1 MGFTLPNNNCFFSN
15 YHLKTITPF
24 PKNHDLLP
32 LKIATRLFYSVL
44 GFLYKI
50 AYLFLKVIN
59 GIASLLSSTSPLS
72 DLNTLGHP
80 PGYSILMAGVFSL
93 LGESNPAI
101 QFVQIICDALAA
113 VMIFLIVAE
122 LFPLGAAVI
131 AGMLAALSPQF
142 AWNSVLL
149 LPDSL
154 AVLPILIAI
163 YCLARAV
170 RRPRL
175 VTFIIT
181 GVLVGLSC
189 WLRANAMLLTFFFA
203 AAVPLLIKG
212 ERKWRYALTV
222 VCGTLLIV
230 LPLTIRNAIVFHR
243 FIPLSLGAGQTL
255 LEGIADYDPQG
266 RFGIPN
272 TDVGIMKQEAEQF
285 QRPDYYGML
294 FNPDGVERERA
305 RLNPG
310 FTFDS
315 FVTGK
320 ANQLARAAAIQV
332 SENPGIS
339 YNPLFVY
346 GGVGLGKTHL
356 VQAIGNFVASQRPDA
371 KIRYIHA
378 EQYVT
383 DVVRAYQQKS
393 FDEFK
398 RYYHSLDLLLID
410 DIQFFSNKGRTQEEF
425 FYAFNALVEAHKQIV
440 ITCDTYPKE
449 ISGMEE
455 RLISRFGWGLT
466 VAIEPPELEMRVAIV
481 LKKAEAESVVL
492 SEDIA
497 FFIAKH
503 IRSNVR
509 ELEGALK
516 KVLAF
521 SRFNARELSL
531 DLAKDALRDILNVAN
546 RQITVE
552 NIQKTV
558 AEFFKLKISDMHSKR
573 RTRNVARPRQVA
585 MALAKDL
592 TQMSLPEIGEAFG
605 NRDHTTVLHAC
616 RMIASLRKQDS
627 VMNRDY
633 LVLEQ
638 VLKG

>member
-1 MGFTLPNNNCFFSN
+1 VTEACGRETGL
-15 YHLKTITPF
+15 
-24 PKNHDLLP
+24 
-32 LKIATRLFYSVL
+32 RLV
-44 GFLYKI
+44 
-50 AYLFLKVIN
+50 
-59 GIASLLSSTSPLS
+59 
-72 DLNTLGHP
+72 
-80 PGYSILMAGVFSL
+80 
-93 LGESNPAI
+93 
-101 QFVQIICDALAA
+101 
-113 VMIFLIVAE
+113 
-122 LFPLGAAVI
+122 
-131 AGMLAALSPQF
+131 
-142 AWNSVLL
+142 
-149 LPDSL
+149 
-154 AVLPILIAI
+154 
-163 YCLARAV
+163 LARGADAPA
-170 RRPRL
+170 RPPQQA
-175 VTFIIT
+175 
-181 GVLVGLSC
+181 
-189 WLRANAMLLTFFFA
+189 RAASEA
-203 AAVPLLIKG
+203 ANGSVP
-212 ERKWRYALTV
+212 ER
-222 VCGTLLIV
+222 G
-230 LPLTIRNAIVFHR
+230 
-243 FIPLSLGAGQTL
+243 
-255 LEGIADYDPQG
+255 
-266 RFGIPN
+266 
-272 TDVGIMKQEAEQF
+272 
-285 QRPDYYGML
+285 
-294 FNPDGVERERA
+294 
-305 RLNPG
+305 RLNRA

-332 SENPGIS
+332 AENPGIS
-339 YNPLFVY
+339 YNPLFIY

-356 VQAIGNFVASQRPDA
+356 LQAIGNHLADVRPQA
-371 KIRYIHA
+371 RIRYSHA

-449 ISGMEE
+449 IAGMEE

-481 LKKAEAESVVL
+481 LKKAEADAIDL

-521 SRFNARELSL
+521 ARFNARELSL
-531 DLAKDALRDILNVAN
+531 DLAKEALRDILNVAS
-546 RQITVE
+546 RQVSVE
-552 NIQKTV
+552 GIQKTV
-558 AEFFKLKISDMHSKR
+558 AEYFKIRVSDMHSKKR
-573 RTRNVARPRQVA
+573 SRNVARPRQVA

-616 RMIASLRKQDS
+616 RTIASLRKQDTGL
-627 VMNRDY
+627 NRDY
-633 LVLEQ
+633 LILEQ

>member
-1 MGFTLPNNNCFFSN
+1 MQNLWDACLRRLERELPAQQFN
-15 YHLKTITPF
+15 TWIR
-24 PKNHDLLP
+24 P
-32 LKIATRLFYSVL
+32 LAVDGNTSEP
-44 GFLYKI
+44 G
-50 AYLFLKVIN
+50 
-59 GIASLLSSTSPLS
+59 SLT
-72 DLNTLGHP
+72 
-80 PGYSILMAGVFSL
+80 
-93 LGESNPAI
+93 
-101 QFVQIICDALAA
+101 LAA
-113 VMIFLIVAE
+113 PNRFVLELVRERFSGRIEKLFSEESASPVA
-122 LFPLGAAVI
+122 LKLV
-131 AGMLAALSPQF
+131 
-142 AWNSVLL
+142 
-149 LPDSL
+149 
-154 AVLPILIAI
+154 
-163 YCLARAV
+163 LARGADGLV
-170 RRPRL
+170 RATPTASN
-175 VTFIIT
+175 V
-181 GVLVGLSC
+181 
-189 WLRANAMLLTFFFA
+189 APA
-203 AAVPLLIKG
+203 AAKVP
-212 ERKWRYALTV
+212 
-222 VCGTLLIV
+222 
-230 LPLTIRNAIVFHR
+230 H
-243 FIPLSLGAGQTL
+243 SL
-255 LEGIADYDPQG
+255 
-266 RFGIPN
+266 
-272 TDVGIMKQEAEQF
+272 
-285 QRPDYYGML
+285 
-294 FNPDGVERERA
+294 ERA

-315 FVTGK
+315 LVTGK

-356 VQAIGNFVASQRPDA
+356 VQAIGNFVAAQRPDA

-481 LKKAEAESVVL
+481 LKKAEAEAVVL

-516 KVLAF
+516 KVLAY

-558 AEFFKLKISDMHSKR
+558 AEFFKLKISDMHSKKR
-573 RTRNVARPRQVA
+573 NRNVARPRQVA

-616 RMIASLRKQDS
+616 RTIASLRKQDS

>member
-1 MGFTLPNNNCFFSN
+1 MQNLWDACLRRLEQELPAQQFNTWIRPLASEVAAEDDTLVLTAPNRFVLELVRERFAAR
-15 YHLKTITPF
+15 IE
-24 PKNHDLLP
+24 
-32 LKIATRLFYSVL
+32 RLAAETSGRECGLRLQLARGTESAARMPVAIQR
-44 GFLYKI
+44 GV
-50 AYLFLKVIN
+50 AQ
-59 GIASLLSSTSPLS
+59 APSLL
-72 DLNTLGHP
+72 
-80 PGYSILMAGVFSL
+80 
-93 LGESNPAI
+93 
-101 QFVQIICDALAA
+101 
-113 VMIFLIVAE
+113 
-122 LFPLGAAVI
+122 
-131 AGMLAALSPQF
+131 
-142 AWNSVLL
+142 
-149 LPDSL
+149 
-154 AVLPILIAI
+154 
-163 YCLARAV
+163 
-170 RRPRL
+170 
-175 VTFIIT
+175 
-181 GVLVGLSC
+181 
-189 WLRANAMLLTFFFA
+189 
-203 AAVPLLIKG
+203 
-212 ERKWRYALTV
+212 
-222 VCGTLLIV
+222 
-230 LPLTIRNAIVFHR
+230 
-243 FIPLSLGAGQTL
+243 
-255 LEGIADYDPQG
+255 
-266 RFGIPN
+266 
-272 TDVGIMKQEAEQF
+272 
-285 QRPDYYGML
+285 
-294 FNPDGVERERA
+294 ERA
-305 RLNPG
+305 RLNRA

-320 ANQLARAAAIQV
+320 ANQLGRAAAIQV
-332 SENPGIS
+332 AENPGIS
-339 YNPLFVY
+339 YNPLFIY

-356 VQAIGNFVASQRPDA
+356 LQAIGNAVADVRPQA
-371 KIRYIHA
+371 RIRYSHA

-449 ISGMEE
+449 IAGMEE

-481 LKKAEAESVVL
+481 LKKAEVESVEL

-521 SRFNARELSL
+521 SRFNGRELSL
-531 DLAKDALRDILNVAN
+531 DLAKEALRDILNVAS
-546 RQITVE
+546 RQVSVE
-552 NIQKTV
+552 GIQKTV
-558 AEFFKLKISDMHSKR
+558 AEYFKLKISDMHSKR
-573 RTRNVARPRQVA
+573 RNRNVARPRQVA

-616 RMIASLRKQDS
+616 RTIANLRKQDTS
-627 VMNRDY
+627 LNRDY